1 MNQTIIL
8 DDRRRNGLP
17 VSTFAPAS
25 GGAPRQPRA
34 RAMWMAWTPGSVSNT
49 TAAET
54 AFVRDLVAICHER
67 RIEARRGD
75 VTAVLN
81 AIRCGVTVQE
91 LFEQAPGLVAE
102 RLYDAYLNIDER
114 RRRSL
119 DAWEAI
125 TVTPTAAQL
134 AISAPEAG
142 KLFPSFIS
150 QLQRVVVEAPGR
162 LESVI
167 HEMIDSSI
175 ATSVKAR
182 GIEHELAE
190 VSPSSARGDE
200 LMRRFYDPTGDGI
213 TSRPDHVPH
222 RVGTLVPTRV
232 AALLGER
239 HVSITIDR

>member
-8 DDRRRNGLP
+8 DDQRRNRLS
-17 VSTFAPAS
+17 VSNS
-25 GGAPRQPRA
+25 KVHQPRA
-34 RAMWMAWTPGSVSNT
+34 RAMWMAWTPGSVPNT

-54 AFVRDLVAICHER
+54 SFLRGLVGICHER
-67 RIEARRGD
+67 RIEARRSD

-81 AIRCGVTVQE
+81 AIRCGLTVVE

-102 RLYDAYLNIDER
+102 RLYDAYLDIDER
-114 RRRSL
+114 RLRSL
-119 DAWEAI
+119 GAWQAI
-125 TVTPTAAQL
+125 TVAPTAEQL
-134 AISAPEAG
+134 ATSALEAG
-142 KLFPSFIS
+142 KLFPSFVS
-150 QLQRVVVEAPGR
+150 QLQRVAVESPER
-162 LESVI
+162 LESVV

-175 ATSVKAR
+175 ATSVRAR

-190 VSPSSARGDE
+190 VSPCSARGDE
-200 LMRRFYDPTGDGI
+200 LMRHFYDPTGDGI

-239 HVSITIDR
+239 QVTITINR